1 MGFSKL
7 PEVIIFPVAVVA
19 MMMVALCARVA
30 DAQTPSC
37 AEKLVPCVEYMNIST
52 GTPPASCCGPLG
64 EVMTNEM
71 QCLCNLLNLV
81 FVINKLDL
89 RPSELDVQTNTSPP
103 SPPVKLDPRWTG
115 SVQKPMISV
124 QKPVIP
130 TGRKSRYS
138 IVILGS
144 SLVAVF
150 GILTWVLYH
159 FFVFR
164 NKRDSAEDVELS
176 DLSLVQVSGLPTRFS
191 YEDLESMT
199 NNFTNKLGEGG
210 FGSVFLGTLIDG
222 TKVAVKRLDGFGQVN
237 KSFFAEVQTI
247 GSIHHVNLVRLIGFC
262 AENSNRLLVYE
273 YMSNGSLDRWIFTR
287 HQGLTLGWESRRKII
302 ADIAKGLAYLHEECR
317 QKIYHLDIKPQNIL
331 LDENFEAKVSDFGL
345 AKLIDKDQSQVVAT
359 LRGTPGYMAPEWLSS
374 FITEKVDVYSF
385 GVVVLEILCGR
396 KNLDRSQ
403 PEEEMHLLRL
413 FERKGEEGQL
423 LDMVDKYNA
432 DMQLHGAEVV
442 EMMKLAVW
450 CLQSDSRRRPSMTV
464 VIQVLEGFVSVQD
477 NLDYNFIN
485 APARRTMAATG
496 DDMDAI
502 DDGTPLIASVLSGPS
517 SCDVGGCVVGGG
529 LAEVLVANDFVQDS
543 PLSALAFPWSSRS
556 YKSVPFAAGEFH
568 LSPFEGLFTR
578 SVWILF
584 SRSLWITR
592 KLRTEANFDHLDPV
606 EDGDEHLLQIHRLL
620 TLDSVLDMSL
630 LCDCLKFLFFFLGNH
645 NAHQQLGRLG
655 LHFSILIVASSLA
668 SVVILVNNGYRL
680 EKGMLKVVNVLDLH
694 YKWLGRRRGVE
705 MRSSNPIFIY
715 YFFLTRHR
723 PSRVVVGCFSL
734 CGLLVEGLD
743 GGEGVSDGVEGA
755 AVVGDLEEPNGGGGV
770 FVLLEIKLIFGYV
783 FFLSRFNYRHMA
795 NTLSLYRTVKRLG
808 IPDERIILML
818 ADDMAC
824 NARNK
829 FPAQV
834 FNNENHRLNLYGDN
848 VEVDYRGY
856 EVTVENFFRVLTGRH
871 ESAVPRSKRLLSDEG
886 SHILLYMTGHGGDEF
901 LKFQDSEE
909 LQSHDLADA
918 VKQMKEKRRFKE
930 LLIMVD
936 TCQAST
942 LFSQLHSPGVL
953 AIGSSMKGE
962 NSYSHHL
969 DSDVGVSVVDR
980 FTYYTLAFFERLNIY
995 DNASLS
1001 SLFSSYN
1008 PNLLM
1013 STAYYRTDLYQRQ
1026 LEEVPVTNFF
1036 GSVMET
1042 IHTDSAYRALSGRES
1057 NRAKIKISPD
1067 QLTSLQEQRTL
1078 ASSNVQQ
1085 QMNDSDTKGA
1095 CPFTLMMARFHD
1107 KMENFEN
1114 VDTVVNYGLVV
1125 LLPLLAVSTWLS
1137 Q

>member
-1 MGFSKL
+1 
-7 PEVIIFPVAVVA
+7 
-19 MMMVALCARVA
+19 
-30 DAQTPSC
+30 
-37 AEKLVPCVEYMNIST
+37 
-52 GTPPASCCGPLG
+52 
-64 EVMTNEM
+64 
-71 QCLCNLLNLV
+71 
-81 FVINKLDL
+81 
-89 RPSELDVQTNTSPP
+89 
-103 SPPVKLDPRWTG
+103 
-115 SVQKPMISV
+115 
-124 QKPVIP
+124 
-130 TGRKSRYS
+130 
-138 IVILGS
+138 
-144 SLVAVF
+144 
-150 GILTWVLYH
+150 
-159 FFVFR
+159 
-164 NKRDSAEDVELS
+164 
-176 DLSLVQVSGLPTRFS
+176 
-191 YEDLESMT
+191 
-199 NNFTNKLGEGG
+199 
-210 FGSVFLGTLIDG
+210 
-222 TKVAVKRLDGFGQVN
+222 
-237 KSFFAEVQTI
+237 
-247 GSIHHVNLVRLIGFC
+247 
-262 AENSNRLLVYE
+262 
-273 YMSNGSLDRWIFTR
+273 
-287 HQGLTLGWESRRKII
+287 
-302 ADIAKGLAYLHEECR
+302 
-317 QKIYHLDIKPQNIL
+317 
-331 LDENFEAKVSDFGL
+331 
-345 AKLIDKDQSQVVAT
+345 
-359 LRGTPGYMAPEWLSS
+359 
-374 FITEKVDVYSF
+374 
-385 GVVVLEILCGR
+385 
-396 KNLDRSQ
+396 
-403 PEEEMHLLRL
+403 
-413 FERKGEEGQL
+413 
-423 LDMVDKYNA
+423 
-432 DMQLHGAEVV
+432 
-442 EMMKLAVW
+442 
-450 CLQSDSRRRPSMTV
+450 
-464 VIQVLEGFVSVQD
+464 
-477 NLDYNFIN
+477 
-485 APARRTMAATG
+485 
-496 DDMDAI
+496 
-502 DDGTPLIASVLSGPS
+502 
-517 SCDVGGCVVGGG
+517 
-529 LAEVLVANDFVQDS
+529 
-543 PLSALAFPWSSRS
+543 
-556 YKSVPFAAGEFH
+556 
-568 LSPFEGLFTR
+568 
-578 SVWILF
+578 
-584 SRSLWITR
+584 
-592 KLRTEANFDHLDPV
+592 
-606 EDGDEHLLQIHRLL
+606 
-620 TLDSVLDMSL
+620 
-630 LCDCLKFLFFFLGNH
+630 
-645 NAHQQLGRLG
+645 
-655 LHFSILIVASSLA
+655 
-668 SVVILVNNGYRL
+668 
-680 EKGMLKVVNVLDLH
+680 
-694 YKWLGRRRGVE
+694 
-705 MRSSNPIFIY
+705 
-715 YFFLTRHR
+715 
-723 PSRVVVGCFSL
+723 
-734 CGLLVEGLD
+734 
-743 GGEGVSDGVEGA
+743 
-755 AVVGDLEEPNGGGGV
+755 
-770 FVLLEIKLIFGYV
+770 
-783 FFLSRFNYRHMA
+783 MA

-942 LFSQLHSPGVL
+942 LFSQFHSPGVL

-1125 LLPLLAVSTWLS
+1125 LLPLLALSTWLS